1 MADENNMRLK
11 KVECD
16 LHELRGDVSDLKIR
30 VAVAESHITEIKDD
44 LGSIKGHTTWL
55 LRLVAGAIIGGILT
69 FILNGGLTLN

>member
-1 MADENNMRLK
+1 MNDGNTRIK
-11 KVECD
+11 QVESD
-16 LHELRGDVSDLKIR
+16 VHELRGDVSDLKIR

-69 FILNGGLTLN
+69 FIMSGGLSIN